1 LVGEEGTVRTL
12 ESFVSFPKKQP
23 FAPRNVQNHHKSF
36 KKMAEKNANAS
47 EQSGTQ
53 SSATPNYWGW
63 FEQAT
68 QNVKEFA
75 EVAGK
80 VVQEKSAA
88 LVKQAEEYRQNYDM
102 EVATSI
108 LMGTVGGPVDINGN
122 PIRPSK
128 GKLTKQAMK
137 ELDLTYVTE
146 NIISMSFPCDFS
158 KPGSNQTGN
167 DIDVVSEFLKKKHP
181 GRFMIWNISEES
193 YDYGKFNDQ
202 VLEYKFPGHPSP
214 PLGLLF
220 KICTSVESWLDADE
234 RNVAVIHCLTGKG
247 RTAALMA
254 CVMTWIGEFTSP
266 MEALQYISD
275 RRAITVD
282 HLTIPSQRRYI
293 QYFSNMLD
301 GVKPRSEPLML
312 RRVIIN
318 CIPIFG
324 SDTSVEGADT
334 QGCCPYI
341 QLFKN
346 GKLIATAAAQGD
358 SSASNSGGGG
368 GGGSS
373 NADSK
378 LQLRWIKATDGSASF
393 NIDCPVQGD
402 ILLRCRHVARSGVR
416 VSMFRS
422 GFHTGYVPS
431 GVLRLTRAQ
440 LDGSNADPRF
450 DEEFFVDLI
459 FAPIAPAAN
468 ISPEVVT
475 VCLHCLCLKLSCCNV
490 VWYIFCIQLTFF
502 FIIFSQ
508 DINTSS
514 TIPKD
519 DAEAASASTSA
530 AAEAEAAGSCST
542 DIFEQTL
549 HRDAKF
555 WETVAT
561 RKQKAKKR
569 KARKF
574 ISNQQERFSI
584 ADDLKFDD
592 ELASGTEVNF
602 YSAFTGA
609 LSAAGGGGAASAA
622 KKDLSGLSDM
632 DLIMQLAEL
641 EGTGTS
647 SGAGDDGD
655 GGGSG
660 RHSLSEEVSFSREG
674 AVGAGN
680 GASNSSSSS
689 SNQKQGALSSELQDL
704 EDLERELGLDSFA
717 LFGGGGGGGGEG
729 VSGETASG
737 AAGVGT
743 GTENA
748 SATSAD
754 TSTST
759 NRAAAP
765 DDDDD
770 NLDELE
776 KYLQSLGTGGSS

>member
-1 LVGEEGTVRTL
+1 ML
-12 ESFVSFPKKQP
+12 
-23 FAPRNVQNHHKSF
+23 
-36 KKMAEKNANAS
+36 
-47 EQSGTQ
+47 
-53 SSATPNYWGW
+53 
-63 FEQAT
+63 
-68 QNVKEFA
+68 
-75 EVAGK
+75 
-80 VVQEKSAA
+80 A
-88 LVKQAEEYRQNYDM
+88 L
-102 EVATSI
+102 
-108 LMGTVGGPVDINGN
+108 L
-122 PIRPSK
+122 
-128 GKLTKQAMK
+128 
-137 ELDLTYVTE
+137 
-146 NIISMSFPCDFS
+146 
-158 KPGSNQTGN
+158 
-167 DIDVVSEFLKKKHP
+167 VSEIELLQCCVVYFL
-181 GRFMIWNISEES
+181 
-193 YDYGKFNDQ
+193 Y
-202 VLEYKFPGHPSP
+202 
-214 PLGLLF
+214 PL
-220 KICTSVESWLDADE
+220 
-234 RNVAVIHCLTGKG
+234 N
-247 RTAALMA
+247 
-254 CVMTWIGEFTSP
+254 
-266 MEALQYISD
+266 
-275 RRAITVD
+275 
-282 HLTIPSQRRYI
+282 
-293 QYFSNMLD
+293 
-301 GVKPRSEPLML
+301 
-312 RRVIIN
+312 
-318 CIPIFG
+318 
-324 SDTSVEGADT
+324 
-334 QGCCPYI
+334 
-341 QLFKN
+341 
-346 GKLIATAAAQGD
+346 
-358 SSASNSGGGG
+358 
-368 GGGSS
+368 
-373 NADSK
+373 
-378 LQLRWIKATDGSASF
+378 
-393 NIDCPVQGD
+393 
-402 ILLRCRHVARSGVR
+402 
-416 VSMFRS
+416 
-422 GFHTGYVPS
+422 
-431 GVLRLTRAQ
+431 
-440 LDGSNADPRF
+440 
-450 DEEFFVDLI
+450 
-459 FAPIAPAAN
+459 
-468 ISPEVVT
+468 
-475 VCLHCLCLKLSCCNV
+475 
-490 VWYIFCIQLTFF
+490 FF
-502 FIIFSQ
+502 FLFFSQ

-530 AAEAEAAGSCST
+530 AAEAEAAAGSCST

-717 LFGGGGGGGGEG
+717 LFGGAGGGGEG

-759 NRAAAP
+759 STNRAAAP